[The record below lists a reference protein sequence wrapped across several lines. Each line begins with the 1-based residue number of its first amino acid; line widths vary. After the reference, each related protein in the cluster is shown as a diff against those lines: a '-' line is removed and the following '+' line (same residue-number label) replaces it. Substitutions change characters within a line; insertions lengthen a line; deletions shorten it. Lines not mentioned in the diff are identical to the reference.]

1 MSFASLCAFNYAYLV
16 SFLSKCHAKNRQE
29 VLAVRTSY
37 SEEVLALL
45 SCSRKEVLAVSR
57 TQAQATL
64 NQPQEELLLA
74 NAKKVSCIIFGLY
87 CIHERGGADGHC
99 RYPARSF
106 IFNSDAQTKQMRV
119 KSINT
124 CTCKTAHDNP
134 YCKQPLIQK
143 RYLQCTRDKRSSS
156 KSICYSGDFVI
167 AAFLS
172 TYFTVILAA
181 FQMLFVIMGSLL

>member
-37 SEEVLALL
+37 SE
-45 SCSRKEVLAVSR
+45 EVLAVSR

-87 CIHERGGADGHC
+87 CIHERGGVDGHC

-106 IFNSDAQTKQMRV
+106 IFNPFIVKQTN
-119 KSINT
+119 SSAT
-124 CTCKTAHDNP
+124 DP
-134 YCKQPLIQK
+134 YPVRHLWGPLLSLFMVTYEYY
-143 RYLQCTRDKRSSS
+143 RMSSH
-156 KSICYSGDFVI
+156 V
-167 AAFLS
+167 
-172 TYFTVILAA
+172 
-181 FQMLFVIMGSLL
+181 LLLVCCWLDIFAVF